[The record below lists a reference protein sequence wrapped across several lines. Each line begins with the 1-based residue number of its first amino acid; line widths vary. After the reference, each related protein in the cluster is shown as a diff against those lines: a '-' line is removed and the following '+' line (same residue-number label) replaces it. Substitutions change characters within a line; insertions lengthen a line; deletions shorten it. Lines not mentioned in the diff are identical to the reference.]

1 MNKLV
6 KMLFKRFLVIVF
18 IIFTFFIVATGNKKE
33 KIVTYNTNNVKSV
46 QAVHIV
52 NKYNSLL
59 KEKQPKHASTFYE
72 AMQIAPNEPVSFTGT
87 MTSYGPDCAGCGGK
101 SGCPPRQDFRGGNIY
116 FNDSVY
122 GKIRIV
128 ATDSSIPCGTII
140 KITTNNSGEP
150 FYAIALDR
158 GGAIKQNKM
167 DLLYE
172 SNAVASSAGTKY
184 NVTFEIDRWGW

>member
-1 MNKLV
+1 MNKLF
-6 KMLFKRFLVIVF
+6 KMLFKRFLVILF
-18 IIFTFFIVATGNKKE
+18 IIFTFFVVATGNKKE
-33 KIVTYNTNNVKSV
+33 KIITYNTNNVKSV

-59 KEKQPKHASTFYE
+59 KEKEPKHASTFYE
-72 AMQIAPNEPVSFTGT
+72 VLQVAPYEPVSFTGT

-101 SGCPPRQDFRGGNIY
+101 SGCPPRQDLRGGNIY

-128 ATDSSIPCGTII
+128 ATDPSIPCGTIV
-140 KITTNNSGEP
+140 KITSDKFRESI
-150 FYAIALDR
+150 YAITLDR

-172 SNAVASSAGTKY
+172 SNEVASRAGTQH
-184 NVTFEIDRWGW
+184 NVVFEIVRWGW

>member
-6 KMLFKRFLVIVF
+6 KILLKRFLVIVF
-18 IIFTFFIVATGNKKE
+18 ILSTFLIIATGNKKE

-59 KEKQPKHASTFYE
+59 KEKEPKHASTFYE
-72 AMQIAPNEPVSFTGT
+72 AMQIAPYEPVSFTGT
-87 MTSYGPDCAGCGGK
+87 MTSYGPDCSGCGGK
-101 SGCPPRQDFRGGNIY
+101 SGCPPRQDFRNGNIY

-128 ATDSSIPCGTII
+128 ATDPSIPCGTVI
-140 KITTNNSGEP
+140 KITTNNSDEY

>member
-59 KEKQPKHASTFYE
+59 KEKQPKHASTFY
-72 AMQIAPNEPVSFTGT
+72 
-87 MTSYGPDCAGCGGK
+87 
-101 SGCPPRQDFRGGNIY
+101 
-116 FNDSVY
+116 
-122 GKIRIV
+122 
-128 ATDSSIPCGTII
+128 
-140 KITTNNSGEP
+140 
-150 FYAIALDR
+150 
-158 GGAIKQNKM
+158 
-167 DLLYE
+167 
-172 SNAVASSAGTKY
+172 
-184 NVTFEIDRWGW
+184 